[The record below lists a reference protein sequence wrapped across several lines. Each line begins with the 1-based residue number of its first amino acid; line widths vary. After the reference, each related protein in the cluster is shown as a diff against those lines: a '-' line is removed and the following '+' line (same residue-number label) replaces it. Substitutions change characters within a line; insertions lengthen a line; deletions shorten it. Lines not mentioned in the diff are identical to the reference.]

1 MGHRMINY
9 QLVQAIADWQYAD
22 SDSVIKILQAQIY
35 FAADPQIGA
44 AILCAME
51 LLQAAKQNYVK
62 R

>member
-1 MGHRMINY
+1 MINY

-22 SDSVIKILQAQIY
+22 SDSVIKILRAQIY
-35 FAADPQIGA
+35 FAEDPQIGA